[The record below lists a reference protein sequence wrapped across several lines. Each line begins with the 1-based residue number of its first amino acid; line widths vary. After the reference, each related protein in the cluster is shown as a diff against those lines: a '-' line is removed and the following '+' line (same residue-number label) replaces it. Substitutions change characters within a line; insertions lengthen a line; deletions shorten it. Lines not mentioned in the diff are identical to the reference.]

1 MFFAFCPYKEIEK
14 KKGGVFLRIP
24 ESFIQEVILRNPLE
38 EIVGQ
43 YATLKRAGSNMVCC
57 CPFHNEKT
65 PSFTLYSNP
74 SHYYCYGCG
83 AGGDVITFVRMM
95 ENLDYV
101 SAIEYLAN
109 RAGLPMP
116 VFDPGEKRV
125 NKKRF
130 YEMNAEAAR
139 FWHNYLLSPEGKA
152 GLDYLLSRDLSLPII
167 KRFGLGYAP
176 DSWDALTGHLT
187 AKGYTAEEIKEAFLG
202 GIGKSGKLFDYFRG
216 RAMFPVIDVSGNV
229 VAFSGRQVAPMK
241 EGDRKYFN
249 TGDTPV
255 FKKSRTVFAL
265 NIAKNSPEKEL
276 ILCEGNMDAV
286 SLHAHGISNAV
297 ASLGTALTADQ
308 CRLLARYRDRVSI
321 CYDSDAAGKKATEKA
336 IRLLQAAGVKVKV
349 IRLEGTDTA
358 GKEIKDPDDFVRTF
372 GKMAF
377 EKAAKEAKGA
387 IEYLFSLLQEGRDL
401 STMDGKDEFIK
412 DCTALLATVQSP
424 VERELFISKAEQLT
438 GIPAQVI
445 RLQTDKQTVKEVRRE
460 EREKLQK
467 EMQKSRG
474 LGNRVNPDKAKFVSA
489 AAKEENILGI
499 LLARPDYLTDSRYRP
514 LLKPE
519 LFQCEFCKK
528 VLETLLTLTEG
539 GEEMSFAKLN
549 EHFSPDQI
557 GELEGMKK
565 KREALG
571 NNAPSVLTELFD
583 RLNEEARKKENREEP
598 LTGSWL
604 EKLKAEKSR
613 KEKNV

>member
-1 MFFAFCPYKEIEK
+1 M
-14 KKGGVFLRIP
+14 RIP

-43 YATLKRAGSNMVCC
+43 YSTLKRAGSNMVCC

-101 SAIEYLAN
+101 SAVEYLAN

-116 VFDPGEKRV
+116 VFDPTEKRV

-139 FWHNYLLSPEGKA
+139 FWHTYLLSPDGKA
-152 GLDYLLSRDLSLPII
+152 GLDYLLKRELSLPVI

-176 DSWDALTGHLT
+176 DSWDALTRHLT
-187 AKGYTAEEIKEAFLG
+187 AKGYTAQEIKDGFLG
-202 GIGKSGKLFDYFRG
+202 GISKSGKLFDYFRG

-229 VAFSGRQVAPMK
+229 VAFSGRQIAPMK

-286 SLHAHGISNAV
+286 SLHAHGVSNAV
-297 ASLGTALTADQ
+297 ASLGTALTQDQ
-308 CRLLARYRDRVSI
+308 CRLLARYTDKVSI
-321 CYDSDAAGKKATEKA
+321 CYDGDAAGKRATEKA
-336 IRLLQAAGVKVKV
+336 IRLLQEAGVKVKV
-349 IRLEGTDTA
+349 ISLSGTNA
-358 GKEIKDPDDFVRTF
+358 KGEPVKDPDDFIRAF

-377 EKAAKEAKGA
+377 DKAAKSAPGA
-387 IEYLFSLLQEGRDL
+387 IEYLFSLLQEGHDL

-412 DCTALLATVQSP
+412 ECTKLLSTVQSP
-424 VERELFISKAEQLT
+424 VERELYIIKAEQVT

-445 RLQTDKQTVKEVRRE
+445 RLQTDKQTAKEIRRE
-460 EREKLQK
+460 EREMLQK
-467 EMQKSRG
+467 ELQKTRG

-499 LLARPDYLTDSRYRP
+499 LLARPDYLTDSKYRP

-519 LFQCEFCKK
+519 LFSCEFCKK
-528 VLETLLTLTEG
+528 VLETLLRVTEE
-539 GEEMSFAKLN
+539 GEEFSFSVLN
-549 EHFSPDQI
+549 ESFSPDQI

-565 KREALG
+565 KREELG
-571 NNAPSVLTELFD
+571 NNAPAVLKELFE
-583 RLNEEARKKENREEP
+583 RLEEEAKKKENRQEP

-604 EKLKAEKSR
+604 EKLKAEKEG
-613 KEKNV
+613 KDKKQ

>member
-1 MFFAFCPYKEIEK
+1 M
-14 KKGGVFLRIP
+14 RIP

-43 YATLKRAGSNMVCC
+43 YSTLKRAGSNMVCC

-83 AGGDVITFVRMM
+83 AGGDVITFIRTM

-101 SAIEYLAN
+101 SAVEYLAG

-116 VFDPGEKRV
+116 VTDSTEKRV
-125 NKKRF
+125 NKKRY

-139 FWHNYLLSPEGKA
+139 FWHTYLLSPEGKP
-152 GLDYLLSRDLSLPII
+152 GLDYLLGRDLSLPVI

-176 DSWDALTGHLT
+176 DSWDALTSHLT
-187 AKGYTAEEIKEAFLG
+187 SKGYTAEEIKEGFLG
-202 GIGKSGKLFDYFRG
+202 GIGKTGKLFDYFRG

-229 VAFSGRQVAPMK
+229 VAFSGRQIAPMK

-255 FKKSRTVFAL
+255 FKKSRTIFAL

-297 ASLGTALTADQ
+297 ASLGTALTQDQ
-308 CRLLARYRDRVSI
+308 CRLLARYTDKVSI
-321 CYDSDAAGKKATEKA
+321 CYDGDDAGKRATEKA
-336 IRLLQAAGVKVKV
+336 IRLLQGAGVKVRV
-349 IRLEGTDTA
+349 ITLAGTDA
-358 GKEIKDPDDFVRTF
+358 KGKAVKDPDDFIRAF
-372 GKMAF
+372 GKVAF
-377 EKAAKEAKGA
+377 DKAANAAPGA

-412 DCTALLATVQSP
+412 ECTKLLSTVQSP
-424 VERELFISKAEQLT
+424 VERELYISKAEQVT

-445 RLQTDKQTVKEVRRE
+445 RLQTQKEGAKEFHRE
-460 EREKLQK
+460 EKEKLQK
-467 EMQKSRG
+467 ELQKTRG
-474 LGNRVNPDKAKFVSA
+474 LGNRINPDKAKFVSA

-499 LLARPDYLTDSRYRP
+499 LLSRPDYLTDSKYRP
-514 LLKPE
+514 LLKAE
-519 LFQCEFCKK
+519 LFSCEFCKRA
-528 VLETLLTLTEG
+528 LNFLLDATKD
-539 GEEMSFAKLN
+539 GEEFHFSVLN
-549 EHFSPDQI
+549 EQFSPEEI

-571 NNAPSVLTELFD
+571 NNAPAVLSELFE
-583 RLNEEARKKENREEP
+583 RLEEEARKKENRQEP
-598 LTGSWL
+598 LD
-604 EKLKAEKSR
+604 
-613 KEKNV
+613 